1 MEIIDW
7 IMRFI
12 IHVDT
17 GSSDQLGDSLQAF
30 EELFGIGEGLNGTVQ
45 LFDQQQTCVFDFS
58 NVRLGFALSCMRC
71 DLLGKF
77 FAEVDDLCL
86 HDDAG

>member
-17 GSSDQLGDSLQAF
+17 GSSDQLGDSLQAL

-45 LFDQQQTCVFDFS
+45 LAFLTTFLRSSF
-58 NVRLGFALSCMRC
+58 RIPALGPTRAW
-71 DLLGKF
+71 
-77 FAEVDDLCL
+77 
-86 HDDAG
+86 